1 MKQQL
6 LKSVLAERLGRLIN
20 APVSEQDISTLIYG
34 WTRRDENLRIAIN
47 HRKWLYDYEVQAL
60 SEYAGYN
67 LLIEG

>member
-1 MKQQL
+1 MKQQI
-6 LKSVLAERLGRLIN
+6 LKSVLAERLGQLIN

-34 WTRRDENLRIAIN
+34 WTRHDESLRIAIN

-67 LLIEG
+67 LLVEG